1 MRAVSSFLLVLYVLS
16 THEVSAKTFPFV
28 GKALICSDGQ
38 VGEQNLDELPAIS
51 PDGTAVGVVFKFYED
66 TVEVYSN
73 RMIGFVKS
81 KHQPHY
87 KETGRHLIWIESAY
101 VKPSYRMEEE
111 RPVITRKHTL
121 NRFLFTKHHAV
132 KESKVNDGEG
142 DWVPTG
148 LAASSCVLT
157 THDGV
162 DQKVEEMSGNVSK

>member
-1 MRAVSSFLLVLYVLS
+1 MKTVSVFLLVLYVLS
-16 THEVSAKTFPFV
+16 NHEVSAKTFPFV

-38 VGEQNLDELPAIS
+38 EGDQNLDELPAIS
-51 PDGTAVGVVFKFYED
+51 PDGTAVGVIFKFYED

-101 VKPSYRMEEE
+101 VEPSYRMEGE

-121 NRFLFTKHHAV
+121 NRFLFTKYHAV
-132 KESKVNDGEG
+132 KESKVNDGQG
-142 DWVPTG
+142 DWIPTG
-148 LAASSCVLT
+148 LGASSCVLA
-157 THDGV
+157 THDSV
-162 DQKVEEMSGNVSK
+162 DQKVEELSGNVSE